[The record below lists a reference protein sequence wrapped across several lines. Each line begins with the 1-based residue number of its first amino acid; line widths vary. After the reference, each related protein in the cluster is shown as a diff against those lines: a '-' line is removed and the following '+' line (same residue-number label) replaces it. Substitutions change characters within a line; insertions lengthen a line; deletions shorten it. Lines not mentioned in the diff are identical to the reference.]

1 MKKAIEEAKE
11 EGVRTVSARY
21 GIPYG
26 TLYRHVQSGKVK
38 KKLGRFQPIFSSKQ
52 EQELA
57 AYLKDLDSVFL
68 GLTRTE
74 FLQLVFQYAEKN
86 GIKHPF
92 CNGSAG
98 PDWFA
103 GFRKRH
109 PEIVLRIPEPTSVA
123 RVRGFN
129 RPQVERF
136 YSLLWEQIQKHSID
150 AGQLYNMDET
160 GIRTTTSKPP
170 KILSIRG
177 KKQMGIMSSSERGT
191 LTTVIC
197 CCNAT
202 GSFIPPFM
210 IFARKRMQDV
220 LMDGAPPGSKGICTD
235 NGWINGEAFLTWLS
249 WFVDVVRPTATKKVL
264 LLLDNHEAHKYYPAL
279 HFASKNH
286 VMMLSFA
293 PHTTHRMQP
302 LDVAVYR
309 ALKIFFEQEISAF
322 QKQHIG
328 RIIKPHDIAKLLAP
342 AYLKAA
348 SAQNAVSGFKTPG
361 IWPYNPSVFGDED
374 FVPASIMSHNG
385 NATLPAGLQETTMHE
400 ADKTRQMSSP
410 EADTIQLASSPEA
423 ERRGQVSTREARR
436 GQVSS
441 PEADHTIGRAS
452 LPEAERRGLV
462 SECEADGMNHTSVH
476 VPDVDCEGPSCSYRP
491 VDIRPIPKLD
501 VVSGCTR
508 KRKLQASE
516 LLTGSPVKRLQMEKL
531 EKKKKMNLNVTKSTY
546 VRVKKKKNQTQATRI
561 KKQYFCIV
569 CDELYVDPPTEDWI
583 QCSKCSNWSHESCT
597 TYNNVGLYY
606 CNRCL

>member
-1 MKKAIEEAKE
+1 MKKAIEETKE

-26 TLYRHVQSGKVK
+26 TLYRHVQSSKVK

-52 EQELA
+52 EQELT

-92 CNGSAG
+92 RNGSAG
-98 PDWFA
+98 PDWLA

-123 RVRGFN
+123 RVMGFN

-136 YSLLWEQIQKHSID
+136 YSLLWEQIQNHSID

-170 KILSIRG
+170 KLLSIRG
-177 KKQMGIMSSSERGT
+177 KKQVGITSSSERGT

-235 NGWINGEAFLTWLS
+235 NGWINGEAFLTWLT

-322 QKQHIG
+322 QKQHIYW
-328 RIIKPHDIAKLLAP
+328 
-342 AYLKAA
+342 AY
-348 SAQNAVSGFKTPG
+348 N
-361 IWPYNPSVFGDED
+361 
-374 FVPASIMSHNG
+374 
-385 NATLPAGLQETTMHE
+385 
-400 ADKTRQMSSP
+400 
-410 EADTIQLASSPEA
+410 
-423 ERRGQVSTREARR
+423 
-436 GQVSS
+436 
-441 PEADHTIGRAS
+441 
-452 LPEAERRGLV
+452 
-462 SECEADGMNHTSVH
+462 
-476 VPDVDCEGPSCSYRP
+476 
-491 VDIRPIPKLD
+491 
-501 VVSGCTR
+501 
-508 KRKLQASE
+508 
-516 LLTGSPVKRLQMEKL
+516 
-531 EKKKKMNLNVTKSTY
+531 
-546 VRVKKKKNQTQATRI
+546 
-561 KKQYFCIV
+561 
-569 CDELYVDPPTEDWI
+569 
-583 QCSKCSNWSHESCT
+583 
-597 TYNNVGLYY
+597 
-606 CNRCL
+606 